1 MTLRTWRAAG
11 CRHAIR
17 APDTFINHLLSL
29 ERQYFSVDKTRPV
42 VVKSLAFILL
52 ALVALLT
59 LLLTVTLRKRANEI
73 AG

>member
-1 MTLRTWRAAG
+1 
-11 CRHAIR
+11 
-17 APDTFINHLLSL
+17 LLSL
-29 ERQYFSVDKTRPV
+29 AKQYFSVDKTRPV
-42 VVKSLAFILL
+42 VVKSRAFILL